1 MKKPRLHWSLKE
13 STQRV
18 IESVPPILQIILAA
32 IAAYAF
38 SHFVLQHEV
47 PLLSV
52 TVTITALGFTR
63 DARPRRVVETAIGMI
78 LGIAQS
84 ETLLMTFGQGIW
96 QMAVTLLISLVLAR
110 FITSSSAF
118 ALTVGI
124 QSMLVHLLQA
134 PTGGVFMR
142 SVDGIVGGLIALAF
156 TALIPRNPRGMAV
169 RDADKLFDAFL
180 GSILALKRALLESNV
195 KVADEA
201 LKEVRRTQP
210 LIDNWRM
217 SLDSA
222 ISISRISPFM
232 RKFRDDLTGQV
243 RVLRGMDLAMRNLR
257 VVVRRIDFLIRDGQK
272 RPYLADLLDQIAA
285 GVADLAQGVEQPELR
300 FRAQEQFVE
309 IIHQLDP
316 KKFGIADQL
325 QEASVLLLLR
335 PLLVDLLCASGMP
348 EDDARAELPK
358 I

>member
-1 MKKPRLHWSLKE
+1 
-13 STQRV
+13 
-18 IESVPPILQIILAA
+18 
-32 IAAYAF
+32 
-38 SHFVLQHEV
+38 
-47 PLLSV
+47 
-52 TVTITALGFTR
+52 
-63 DARPRRVVETAIGMI
+63 
-78 LGIAQS
+78 
-84 ETLLMTFGQGIW
+84 
-96 QMAVTLLISLVLAR
+96 VLAR

-134 PTGGVFMR
+134 PAGGVYMR
-142 SVDGIVGGLIALAF
+142 SIDGIIGGLIALLF
-156 TALIPRNPRGMAV
+156 TALIPRNPRGMAIK
-169 RDADKLFDAFL
+169 DADKLFDAFL

-272 RPYLADLLDQIAA
+272 RPYLADLLDQIAS
-285 GVADLAQGVEQPELR
+285 GVSDLAEGVDEPAQR
-300 FRAQEQFVE
+300 FKAQEKFVE

-335 PLLVDLLCASGMP
+335 PLMVDLLCASGMS
-348 EDDARAELPK
+348 EDDARAELPT

>member
-1 MKKPRLHWSLKE
+1 MKKPRLHWSFKD
-13 STQRV
+13 SAQRV
-18 IESVPPILQIILAA
+18 IESLPPTLQIILAA
-32 IAAYAF
+32 VAAYAF
-38 SHFVLQHEV
+38 SHFVLGHEV

-63 DARPRRVVETAIGMI
+63 DARPRRVIETAVGMI
-78 LGIAQS
+78 FGIALS
-84 ETLLMTFGQGIW
+84 ETLLMIFGQGIW

-134 PTGGVFMR
+134 PAGGVFMR
-142 SVDGIVGGLIALAF
+142 SVDGLVGGLIALIF
-156 TALIPRNPRGMAV
+156 TALIPRNPRGMAIK
-169 RDADKLFDAFL
+169 DADKLFDAFL

-195 KVADEA
+195 AVADEA

-210 LIDNWRM
+210 LIDNWRL

-285 GVADLAQGVEQPELR
+285 AVTDLAEGVDEPALR
-300 FRAQEQFVE
+300 HRAQEKFVE

-316 KKFGIADQL
+316 KQHGIADQL

-335 PLLVDLLCASGMP
+335 PMLVDLLCASGMS
-348 EDDARAELPK
+348 EDDARSELPK

>member
-1 MKKPRLHWSLKE
+1 MKKPRLHWSLKD
-13 STQRV
+13 SAQRV
-18 IESVPPILQIILAA
+18 IESLPPVLQIILAA
-32 IAAYAF
+32 VAAYTF
-38 SHFVLQHEV
+38 SHFVLGHEV

-78 LGIAQS
+78 FGIALS
-84 ETLLMTFGQGIW
+84 ETLLLTFGQGIW
-96 QMAVTLLISLVLAR
+96 QMAVTLLLSLMLAR
-110 FITSSSAF
+110 FITPSSAF

-124 QSMLVHLLQA
+124 QSMLVHLLAA

-142 SVDGIVGGLIALAF
+142 SIDGIIGGITALIF
-156 TALIPRNPRGMAV
+156 TALIPRNPRGMAIK
-169 RDADKLFDAFL
+169 DADKLFDAFL
-180 GSILALKRALLESNV
+180 GSILALKRALMESNV
-195 KVADEA
+195 QVADEA

-243 RVLRGMDLAMRNLR
+243 RILRGMDLAMRNLR

-285 GVADLAQGVEQPELR
+285 GVSDLAEGVDNPTLR
-300 FRAQEQFVE
+300 HQAQEKFVE

-316 KKFGIADQL
+316 KQHGIANQL

-335 PLLVDLLCASGMP
+335 PMLVDLLCASGMS
-348 EDDARAELPK
+348 EDDARGELPK

>member
-1 MKKPRLHWSLKE
+1 MKKPRLHWSLKD
-13 STQRV
+13 SAQRV
-18 IESVPPILQIILAA
+18 IESLPQVLQIILAA
-32 IAAYAF
+32 VSAYAF
-38 SHFVLQHEV
+38 SHFVLGHEV

-52 TVTITALGFTR
+52 TVSITALGFTR
-63 DARPRRVVETAIGMI
+63 DARPRRVVETSIGMI
-78 LGIAQS
+78 LGIALS
-84 ETLLMTFGQGIW
+84 ETLLLTFGQGIW
-96 QMAVTLLISLVLAR
+96 QMALTLLISLVLAR

-134 PTGGVFMR
+134 PAGGVYMR
-142 SVDGIVGGLIALAF
+142 SIDGIIGGLIALLF
-156 TALIPRNPRGMAV
+156 TALIPRNPRGMAIK
-169 RDADKLFDAFL
+169 DADKLFDAFL

-272 RPYLADLLDQIAA
+272 RPYLADLLDQIAS
-285 GVADLAQGVEQPELR
+285 GVSDLAEGVDEPAQR
-300 FRAQEQFVE
+300 FKAQEKFVE

-335 PLLVDLLCASGMP
+335 PLMVDLLCASGMS
-348 EDDARAELPK
+348 EDDARAELPA